1 MLTDWR
7 VAAAAAIF
15 CTGLLVT
22 CIETSAQS
30 MPKDVAARTEIY
42 AIPSLTISD
51 QQFLTGDA
59 NGKQV
64 TVAGEFRIAQG
75 SGKLPVVVL
84 MHGSSGVGAG
94 MDPWVRHFNAM
105 GISTFVIDGFSGRGL
120 TAVGPNQAL
129 LGRLNFIVDI
139 YRSLEI
145 LAKHPR
151 VDPDR
156 IVLMGFSRGGQAAL
170 YASLD
175 RFHKLWNKS
184 GAQFAAY
191 IPFYPDCSTSY
202 ATDTETVARPI
213 RIFHGTPD
221 DYNPVASCKAY
232 LARLQEAK
240 RDVALTE
247 YPDSAHGFDAGL
259 LGLST
264 VAVSANAQSA
274 RNCRLKEGEG
284 GVSDERRH
292 QGALHL
298 QGRLHRAQSAC
309 RRQPGDRP
317 GSAQGG
323 ERFPAGAAQAGV
335 AARWNPPHDPAALKP
350 MNRRGL
356 GVDCL
361 NRNGGPS
368 RCLDPISPERRCCS
382 HRYPCP
388 AARPWPHLSPP
399 SPPWRV
405 HGLAA
410 ACSAPPT
417 ANRSNCVAAH
427 RTTSPEP
434 ATSFGSI

>member
-30 MPKDVAARTEIY
+30 MPKDVATRTEIY

-145 LAKHPR
+145 LGKHPR

-170 YASLD
+170 YASLE

-213 RIFHGTPD
+213 RIYHGTPD
-221 DYNPVASCKAY
+221 DYNPVSSCKAY
-232 LARLQEAK
+232 LARLQDAK

-264 VAVSANAQSA
+264 VAVSTNAQSA
-274 RNCRLKEGEG
+274 RNCRLKEGDG
-284 GVSDERRH
+284 GVLMNDDTKEPFTYKDACI
-292 QGALHL
+292 ALNPHV
-298 QGRLHRAQSAC
+298 
-309 RRQPGDRP
+309 
-317 GSAQGG
+317 GG
-323 ERFPAGAAQAGV
+323 
-335 AARWNPPHDPAALKP
+335 N
-350 MNRRGL
+350 
-356 GVDCL
+356 
-361 NRNGGPS
+361 
-368 RCLDPISPERRCCS
+368 
-382 HRYPCP
+382 
-388 AARPWPHLSPP
+388 
-399 SPPWRV
+399 
-405 HGLAA
+405 
-410 ACSAPPT
+410 
-417 ANRSNCVAAH
+417 
-427 RTTSPEP
+427 P
-434 ATSFGSI
+434 ATAQEARKAVSDFLQALLKLG